1 MVSKTRKRKVTKTCR
16 VSEDSVWGKNPKLE
30 RFWGDL
36 ASGKTVVVVYNDK
49 THEHIS
55 LPNRTTKKYHT
66 VLAEFEEDPTIAAV
80 LSSNM
85 SQDAYE
91 LYLYPKAKKASVE
104 EVIRHYTKY
113 FKPLMPGDKLRVPF

>member
-1 MVSKTRKRKVTKTCR
+1 MVSKTRKRTRTRKCP
-16 VSEDSVWGKNPKLE
+16 VSSTSVWGKNPALE

-36 ASGKTVVVVYNDK
+36 ASGKRVVVVYTDGKHN
-49 THEHIS
+49 HIQ
-55 LPNRTTKKYHT
+55 LPNRTTKKYQT
-66 VLAEFEEDPTIAAV
+66 VFAEFEEDPTIAAV

-91 LYLYPKAKKASVE
+91 LFLYPKAKKASVE

-113 FKPLMPGDKLRVPF
+113 FKPMMPGEKLRIPF